1 MSRLAD
7 LLTLYLLAAAAW
19 LLLAGGLGV
28 PVDELIPLLLIAA
41 GLDLLP
47 ALLSD
52 RVQLAA
58 IAAAFVAAFF
68 VPPFVL
74 FLAPVVYELG
84 RRHESFAVNLTFAA
98 LAVPA
103 LLQAGTELGLLAV
116 LLAAGLVLLALRME
130 RRSGALERLER
141 EYFSH
146 LDETREAAREQRRLQ
161 ERLRAERLED
171 RHYARLEER
180 NRIARE
186 LHDSIGH
193 VLASGLLQTGA
204 IAAVNRD
211 PALEPL
217 LANLD
222 ETLQRGIG
230 QARDS
235 IHQLR
240 DESLDLDVELG
251 RLVAAQT
258 GFEVVLANH
267 IEATPPPEIARVLYG
282 VIREALTN
290 VARHSDAS
298 RVDVVLERHPA
309 FYRLR
314 IRDNGRGTGG
324 APLVEGMGL
333 ETMRERVERLGGR
346 IRFEQPPGIPGG
358 FEIFAT
364 IPSQIKRGGKQDDSH
379 SA

>member
-7 LLTLYLLAAAAW
+7 LLILYLLAAAA
-19 LLLAGGLGV
+19 LLLSASDLGL
-28 PVDELIPLLLIAA
+28 PVERLIPLLLVAA
-41 GLDLLP
+41 GLCLLPSILNGRPQLPAFVAALVAGLFAPPLVLFHAPVIYELRRRRETPAASLALAAPALP
-47 ALLSD
+47 ALLH
-52 RVQLAA
+52 AGA
-58 IAAAFVAAFF
+58 
-68 VPPFVL
+68 
-74 FLAPVVYELG
+74 ELG
-84 RRHESFAVNLTFAA
+84 
-98 LAVPA
+98 AVPV
-103 LLQAGTELGLLAV
+103 LLSLGLT
-116 LLAAGLVLLALRME
+116 LLALRME
-130 RRSGALERLER
+130 RRSGALERLEHDF
-141 EYFSH
+141 YSH
-146 LDETREAAREQRRLQ
+146 LDEAREAAREQSRHQ
-161 ERLRAERLED
+161 ERLRAEHLED

-211 PALEPL
+211 PALRPL

-240 DESLDLDVELG
+240 DEGLDLDAELR
-251 RLVAAQT
+251 RLVDGQT
-258 GFEVVLANH
+258 AFEVKLANH
-267 IEATPPPEIARVLYG
+267 IEAAPPPEIARVLYA

-290 VARHSDAS
+290 VARHSSA
-298 RVDVVLERHPA
+298 RHVDIVLERHPA

-314 IRDNGRGTGG
+314 IRDDGEGTGG

-346 IRFEQPPGIPGG
+346 IRFGQPGG

-364 IPSQIKRGGKQDDSH
+364 IPSRMNRKEDGDDRS